1 MRARL
6 SFAIGGL
13 LAFLVLNAFGL
24 SGDLAGNTEAL
35 EQANALRTKLEAG
48 LQEQDPSALG
58 THFTTDAVWV
68 TSHGVFSGRQA
79 IEEGLASNFQRS
91 PVTSQILQTNQLHS
105 LGKEAAWSVG
115 QWWMTIQSPDGPVSL
130 SGYWSAIIVRES
142 GSWKFRMLTL
152 SESLRLALRPRS

>member
-58 THFTTDAVWV
+58 ALFTTDAVWV
-68 TSHGVFSGRQA
+68 TSQGVFSGRQA
-79 IEEGLASNFQRS
+79 IEEGLASSFRRS
-91 PVTSQILQTNQLHS
+91 PVTSQILQADQIHS
-105 LGKEAAWSVG
+105 LGKEAWSVG

-130 SGYWSAIIVRES
+130 SGYWSAIVVRE
-142 GSWKFRMLTL
+142 GDAWKFRMLTL
-152 SESLRLALRPRS
+152 SESLRLALGPRS